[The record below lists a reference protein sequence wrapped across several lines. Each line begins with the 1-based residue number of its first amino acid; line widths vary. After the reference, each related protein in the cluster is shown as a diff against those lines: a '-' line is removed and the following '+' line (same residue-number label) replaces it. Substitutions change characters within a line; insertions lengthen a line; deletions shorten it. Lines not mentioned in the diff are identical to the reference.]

1 MVWPAFSNLSG
12 IDPWKT
18 KCSNC
23 ESDENRHREKK
34 LKGVEGKIAQHKKE
48 MESKKRQEDK
58 LLFTLFSCQ
67 QKFLFNSNFFIFCLS
82 FSQITCSSIRFKWLG
97 HCEVREEE
105 SWGIHT
111 DRARQRQSIC
121 MPCGGKRC
129 WLGRLWVPIHDSSR
143 SKKAADQARW
153 VLPDRWSTLITH
165 CLGGRHLSDKWEAQ
179 CCLNLWRSRRL
190 GQALWQQQQE
200 TKKTELQLQPGQDV
214 NNLREPE
221 TSQAPRPSESHCQK
235 GF

>member
-82 FSQITCSSIRFKWLG
+82 FSQITCSSIWFKWLG

-121 MPCGGKRC
+121 MPCGGKKV
-129 WLGRLWVPIHDSSR
+129 L
-143 SKKAADQARW
+143 ARQT
-153 VLPDRWSTLITH
+153 VSANP
-165 CLGGRHLSDKWEAQ
+165 
-179 CCLNLWRSRRL
+179 
-190 GQALWQQQQE
+190 WQQQKQE
-200 TKKTELQLQPGQDV
+200 GCRPGQVGAAWQMEHSDYS
-214 NNLREPE
+214 LLGREA
-221 TSQAPRPSESHCQK
+221 SVW
-235 GF
+235 